1 MEVFRAFAALS
12 LTDLISG
19 PLRGIRAALNATE
32 ASTLS
37 LGQRMGRLALAM
49 APVAIGAGVLLG
61 AFGACA
67 ARAMTFE
74 SAMADVAKVVNFAGQ
89 AEFKAMGDTVMDLA
103 GRLPMAQEGIAAIIA
118 AAGQSGVAK
127 ADLAEFAEQAAKM
140 GIAFDLTGDQAGK
153 MMADWRAGMDL
164 SLPRVY
170 ALADAVNHLSNNMNA
185 TAPALGEVIQRAG
198 ALAMSCGLAETEVAA
213 LGTAFLSAGASPEI
227 AATAMKKFVGVL
239 SRGDAMSKRARE
251 SFAELGLSSA
261 QLAKDMQSDAKGTMF
276 KVLQALAAK
285 PKETQIGLLTEMFG
299 EESIGAIAPLLA
311 NMGNLTQAF
320 ELVGDAT
327 AYAGSMQA
335 EFEARSKTTE
345 NALQLMR
352 NRLAN
357 LSIAVGTAFLPAIGW
372 AADKIGQV
380 ADALRSAAST
390 PFGQTVLKAAGALS
404 VAVVGATALSGALW
418 GLSKA
423 GPALFK
429 VLAPL
434 KAAVLG
440 LGAPVLAV
448 AAVIGL
454 LYAAYRTNFGGI
466 ADIVDRWY
474 NNIKLVFNGVAAVF
488 ESLSGTTGTISGKL
502 AQDIRDAGL
511 EDAVT
516 WVGKIVYRIKS
527 FFEGLRETFDI
538 SPAIAALTPA
548 VLKLRSVFDTL
559 SAAFARLFGTEV
571 TSATA
576 GFTGFGQV
584 VGTIASFVLEGFA
597 TAINLAASAI
607 SVIVDWIRMI
617 VALFTG
623 DWATAC
629 DAAKSI
635 WDTLVSAFMSI
646 ADLFGIGDWLRAAW
660 ADALAYLESINLY
673 ECGARILETLK
684 EGVLSAASSVKDS
697 VTGVFQSIRDLLPF
711 SDAKEGPLSQLT
723 LSGSRMMTTLGE
735 GILSGAST
743 LKNIFAGAL
752 RFITPDTPPIADP
765 DLRTRR
771 ANADAGAGDRGK
783 SITINIGTITLP
795 DIGDAEGFI
804 GALEGMVDEYGG
816 APA

>member
-19 PLRGIRAALNATE
+19 PLRAVRASLDATGT
-32 ASTLS
+32 ATLG

-49 APVAIGAGVLLG
+49 APVAVGAGVLLG

-74 SAMADVAKVVNFAGQ
+74 SAMADVAKVVNFDSQ
-89 AEFKAMGDTVMDLA
+89 AEFRGMSDTVMDLA

-127 ADLAEFAEQAAKM
+127 ADLAGFAEQAAKM

-213 LGTAFLSAGASPEI
+213 LGTAFLSAGASPEV

-261 QLAKDMQSDAKGTMF
+261 QLSKDMQTDAKGTMF
-276 KVLQALAAK
+276 KVLQALATK
-285 PKETQIGLLTEMFG
+285 PKDMQIGLLTEMFG

-311 NMGNLTQAF
+311 NMGNLTKAF

-352 NRLAN
+352 NRLGN
-357 LSIAVGTAFLPAIGW
+357 LSIAIGTAFLPAIGW
-372 AADKIGQV
+372 AADKLGLV
-380 ADALRSAAST
+380 AEALREAASS
-390 PFGQTVLKAAGALS
+390 PFGQAVLKAAGALS
-404 VAVVGATALSGALW
+404 VAAVGVTALSGALW
-418 GLSKA
+418 GLSKV
-423 GPALFK
+423 GPALVRVF
-429 VLAPL
+429 APL
-434 KAAVLG
+434 KAAILG
-440 LGAPVLAV
+440 LSAPVLAV
-448 AAVIGL
+448 VAVVGL

-466 ADIVDRWY
+466 ADVVDRWY
-474 NNIKLVFNGVAAVF
+474 SNIKLVFRGVVAVF
-488 ESLSGTTGTISGKL
+488 ESLSGSTGKITGKL
-502 AQDIRDAGL
+502 AEDIKAAGL
-511 EDAVT
+511 EGIVT
-516 WVGKIVYRIKS
+516 TIGKIVYRVRA
-527 FFEGLRETFDI
+527 FFQGLRDAFDL
-538 SPAIAALTPA
+538 SAAVAAVTPAI
-548 VLKLRSVFDTL
+548 LKLRDL
-559 SAAFARLFGTEV
+559 LDRLGAAFGVAFGGGV
-571 TSATA
+571 STA
-576 GFTGFGQV
+576 ADSCRSLGEI
-584 VGTIASFVLEGFA
+584 VGTVVNKALEALATGLNIAVNA
-597 TAINLAASAI
+597 VTM
-607 SVIVDWIRMI
+607 V
-617 VALFTG
+617 
-623 DWATAC
+623 
-629 DAAKSI
+629 
-635 WDTLVSAFMSI
+635 VSAFQALAALFSGDFTGACQAAQNFWQALLDSLMSL
-646 ADLFGIGDWLRAAW
+646 ADLFKVGDWLRAAW
-660 ADALAYLESINLY
+660 ADAMEYLGSINLY
-673 ECGARILETLK
+673 ESGVRILETLK
-684 EGVLSAASSVKDS
+684 EGIMSAAASVKDS

-735 GILSGAST
+735 GILNGAGA

-752 RFITPDTPPIADP
+752 RFITPELPPIADP
-765 DLRTRR
+765 DARR
-771 ANADAGAGDRGK
+771 RREDADAGAVDRGK
-783 SITINIGTITLP
+783 TVTIHIGTITLP
-795 DIGDAEGFI
+795 DVDDAKGFI
-804 GALEGMVDEYGG
+804 RSLEGLVDEYGG